1 MTFMNYVLQPIK
13 KLFDKDRY
21 YFHGN
26 ILLEDYKI
34 IYFPVAKVACSSM
47 KKIFADLLD
56 LKYDL
61 DDIDDS
67 VHELNF
73 PFVKKKDISR
83 ERYDGYLKFAFVRNP
98 WDRLFS
104 CYKSK
109 ILQDPDFYIR
119 GFTQG
124 VFDGFLKYGDKF
136 YAGMSFREFVFSIRE
151 IPDNDADEHFRSQYV
166 TLYDRNGIR
175 LTNYIG
181 RFENID
187 KDFSHI
193 ANWLHQEVNLPRLM
207 QSDNRLYTEAYTHK
221 LMKIV
226 AERYKEDIE
235 LFNYSFF
242 SFSNHE

>member
-1 MTFMNYVLQPIK
+1 MTFVNCVLQPIK
-13 KLFDKDRY
+13 KLFEKDRY

-26 ILLEDYKI
+26 ILLKDYKI
-34 IYFPVAKVACSSM
+34 IYFPVAKVACSSI
-47 KKIFADLLD
+47 KKVFADLLD

-73 PFVKKKDISR
+73 PFVKIRDISSK
-83 ERYDGYLKFAFVRNP
+83 RYDGYLKFAFVRNP

-109 ILQDPDFYIR
+109 ILQDPDYYIR

-136 YAGMSFREFVFSIRE
+136 YAGMSFCDFVFSIRK
-151 IPDNDADEHFRSQYV
+151 IPDKDADEHFRSQYV
-166 TLYDRNGIR
+166 TLYDRNGTR
-175 LTNYIG
+175 LTNFIG
-181 RFENID
+181 KFEKID
-187 KDFSHI
+187 KDFSHV
-193 ANWLHQEVNLPRLM
+193 ANWLHQEIKLPRLM
-207 QSDNRLYTEAYTHK
+207 QSDNRLYTESYTSK
-221 LMKIV
+221 LIKIV

-235 LFNYSFF
+235 LFGYSYF
-242 SFSNHE
+242 

>member
-1 MTFMNYVLQPIK
+1 MTFMANVLQPIK

-34 IYFPVAKVACSSM
+34 IYFPVAKVACSSI
-47 KKIFADLLD
+47 KKLFADLLE
-56 LKYDL
+56 LKYDP

-73 PFVKKKDISR
+73 PFVNKKEIFSR
-83 ERYDGYLKFAFVRNP
+83 RYDGYLKFAFVRNP

-109 ILQDPDFYIR
+109 VLQDPDYYIR

-124 VFDGFLKYGDKF
+124 VFDGFLKYGNTF
-136 YAGMSFREFVFSIRE
+136 YAGMNFSEFVFAIRE
-151 IPDNDADEHFRSQYV
+151 ISDKDADEHFRSQYIS
-166 TLYDRNGIR
+166 LYNTNGAR

-181 RFENID
+181 KFEKID
-187 KDFSHI
+187 QDFFHV
-193 ANWLHQEVNLPRLM
+193 ANWLHQEVKLPRLM

-221 LMKIV
+221 LIQVV
-226 AERYKEDIE
+226 ADRYKEDIE
-235 LFNYSFF
+235 LFDYSFF
-242 SFSNHE
+242 